1 MDSYKVTQARRKRG
15 KLGIRGNAP
24 EGAERKKKNT
34 RKRKREKLKFKIK
47 GFQKES
53 FFLLT
58 GPSFRCNL
66 LDVER
71 DYEG

>member
-1 MDSYKVTQARRKRG
+1 MHRRVRREKKEKHEKKHR
-15 KLGIRGNAP
+15 RVRR
-24 EGAERKKKNT
+24 EKKKNT
-34 RKRKREKLKFKIK
+34 RKRKREKQKFKIK